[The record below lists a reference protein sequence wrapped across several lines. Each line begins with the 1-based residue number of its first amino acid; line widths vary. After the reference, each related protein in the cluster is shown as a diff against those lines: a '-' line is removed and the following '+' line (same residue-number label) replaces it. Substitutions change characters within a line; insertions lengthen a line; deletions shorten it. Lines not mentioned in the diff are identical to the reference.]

1 MGRYLEVS
9 ELLSCQGIW
18 RTDSENLTAFDKMVR
33 QEKMA
38 HELAGNAMTSTVAQG
53 DAWRDATPFN
63 SVEPS
68 ANPDPPA
75 PSAPPVE
82 ASSGPSSVSATDQR
96 MVLQTEEGT
105 EECQGK
111 PVSWT
116 PRFRLRG
123 KTSLFNA
130 QKKRKKRGAGPGNK
144 RGKGKSKMPT
154 IYEKEMIMQAYENA
168 KKAGEKKPIEQIRKM
183 RGFFPGCVYPSK
195 WGGQRDLQQ
204 WSLLVRCCPKLCH
217 KHKELPNALRKM
229 LDMQSMKRSMQ
240 TTSCSKSET
249 VHIPWPLQVCIEDLI
264 MDRIQ
269 LGEEVTMTFA
279 KNTLVFA
286 VELWNE
292 SLTSMHAL
300 LKKKSIEYLHKGDA
314 ALADLEPAELDQ
326 KLNAVLEKAHDLLK
340 PIQMSNNEEALL

>member
-1 MGRYLEVS
+1 M
-9 ELLSCQGIW
+9 
-18 RTDSENLTAFDKMVR
+18 
-33 QEKMA
+33 
-38 HELAGNAMTSTVAQG
+38 
-53 DAWRDATPFN
+53 
-63 SVEPS
+63 EPS

-340 PIQMSNNEEALL
+340 PIQMSNSEEALL